1 MGKKLYVFIYTMS
14 SVDTRVLNDGD
25 MGLLDCNDL
34 NEKLDNAE
42 IDVDKI
48 ISVTMS
54 PNFRH
59 LLISYKH

>member
-25 MGLLDCNDL
+25 MGLFDCNDL

>member
-34 NEKLDNAE
+34 NEKLDSAE

>member
-1 MGKKLYVFIYTMS
+1 MGKKLDVFIYAIPSANMG
-14 SVDTRVLNDGD
+14 VLNDGD
-25 MGLLDCNDL
+25 MAVLDGTDL
-34 NEKLDNAE
+34 NEKLDSAE